1 MGLDHPKMKNFYKIN
16 SKIAV
21 IYGKPDMFNPK
32 TIYLNDLLTISDN
45 KRDNLIL
52 EKKII
57 TI

>member
-1 MGLDHPKMKNFYKIN
+1 MQLFTENQ
-16 SKIAV
+16 
-21 IYGKPDMFNPK
+21 DMFNPK